1 MYSVDF
7 STQGGTDE
15 MSTELALNQLKNH
28 APDFTFIHLDDID
41 HAGHAVGFG
50 VAYGKAIQKVD
61 AQIGQL
67 LRVIKKRESSN
78 NEEWLVMLVTDHG
91 RGLKGKNHGNQTLTE
106 KTIFIGMNK
115 KGTSFFEGID
125 NKKEV
130 YSLKELETFIPQT
143 AVVST
148 LLKYL
153 NINIKKE
160 WNLEANP
167 LIE

>member
-1 MYSVDF
+1 
-7 STQGGTDE
+7 
-15 MSTELALNQLKNH
+15 
-28 APDFTFIHLDDID
+28 
-41 HAGHAVGFG
+41 
-50 VAYGKAIQKVD
+50 
-61 AQIGQL
+61 
-67 LRVIKKRESSN
+67 
-78 NEEWLVMLVTDHG
+78 MLVTDHG

-125 NKKEV
+125 NEKEV
-130 YSLKELETFIPQT
+130 HSLKELETFIPQT

-153 NINIKKE
+153 NISIKKE
-160 WNLEANP
+160 WNLEAKP